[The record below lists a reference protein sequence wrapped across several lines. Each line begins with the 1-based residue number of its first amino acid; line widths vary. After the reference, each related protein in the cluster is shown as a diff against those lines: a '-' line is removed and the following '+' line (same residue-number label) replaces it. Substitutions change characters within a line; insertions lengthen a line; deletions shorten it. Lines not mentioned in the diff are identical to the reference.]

1 MNREII
7 PLFSIPLYT
16 TVLNSLPEKE
26 KDFIFNT
33 KYKRSGW
40 NNGDISVDTKILESE
55 ECLKIKSIIEQE
67 LEHFIDALGIR
78 ADLKFSIKN
87 SWAVR
92 HHLND
97 WSQSHIHSNSLF
109 SGILYLKVDSNS
121 GNINFRKSQNT
132 GLGLASIRIPY
143 TESNIFN
150 LESYVITPVENQL
163 VLFPSTL
170 QHSVDINM
178 SENERYAISFNVFPI
193 GKLGNDL
200 TLDELY
206 L

>member
-1 MNREII
+1 M
-7 PLFSIPLYT
+7 
-16 TVLNSLPEKE
+16 
-26 KDFIFNT
+26 
-33 KYKRSGW
+33 
-40 NNGDISVDTKILESE
+40 
-55 ECLKIKSIIEQE
+55 
-67 LEHFIDALGIR
+67 
-78 ADLKFSIKN
+78 
-87 SWAVR
+87 
-92 HHLND
+92 
-97 WSQSHIHSNSLF
+97 
-109 SGILYLKVDSNS
+109 
-121 GNINFRKSQNT
+121 
-132 GLGLASIRIPY
+132 ASIRIPY